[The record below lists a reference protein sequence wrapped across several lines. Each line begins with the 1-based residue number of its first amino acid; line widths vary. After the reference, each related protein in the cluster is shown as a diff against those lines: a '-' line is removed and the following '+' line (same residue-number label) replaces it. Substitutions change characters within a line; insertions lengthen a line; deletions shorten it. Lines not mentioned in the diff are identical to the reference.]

1 MGRPTNNEWMP
12 FAGLLNN
19 YGTNVEVLVSDL
31 KEGCE
36 TTLGMMNVTDDDI
49 DHFIRRCCL
58 MGGAVIHRVK
68 ADRSTIYSYIVRV
81 SPVVPVVPVVSEQTP
96 KRQKRNAEETLNF
109 LNKIMSANV

>member
-12 FAGLLNN
+12 FGGMLNT
-19 YGTNVEVLVSDL
+19 YGKNVEILVSDL

-36 TTLGMMNVTDDDI
+36 TNLGMMNVTDDDI
-49 DHFIRRCCL
+49 DYLVRRCCL

-81 SPVVPVVPVVSEQTP
+81 SPVVPVVAEQTP
-96 KRQKRNAEETLNF
+96 KRQKRNAEDTLDF